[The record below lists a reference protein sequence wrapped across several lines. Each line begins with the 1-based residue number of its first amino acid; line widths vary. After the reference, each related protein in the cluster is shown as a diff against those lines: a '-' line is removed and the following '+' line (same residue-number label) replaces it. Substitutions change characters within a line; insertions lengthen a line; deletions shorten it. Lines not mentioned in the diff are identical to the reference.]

1 MIRPPPGSTLTHTPF
16 PYTTLFRSRH
26 LRRSRR
32 TVRVTRN
39 PSGRHSRSM
48 VPPSCPLARRPSKLP
63 NPSSP
68 GSSLRGP
75 PRPSQIK
82 ASVSFFATHS
92 TVTVPDGYDN
102 APYYAALV
110 ASSRGVSA
118 LLVIAFS

>member
-1 MIRPPPGSTLTHTPF
+1 MIRPPPGSTLNYTLF
-16 PYTTLFRSRH
+16 PTTTLFRARH

-75 PRPSQIK
+75 PRSSQIK

-92 TVTVPDGYDN
+92 TVTVPDGDDN
-102 APYYAALV
+102 APYFAALV
-110 ASSRGVSA
+110 RSEEHTSE
-118 LLVIAFS
+118 LQ